1 MSEHL
6 AVDES
11 LLLGLQADF
20 LVQQLSITFTSVAS
34 CLTSIYIL
42 YIYIYIYSFLGG
54 AHFVLRVVLKA

>member
-34 CLTSIYIL
+34 CLTSIYI
-42 YIYIYIYSFLGG
+42 IYIYSFLGG